1 MMIGGKGLTSEFS
14 RLIDDEMLE
23 EDCKKLRDFNKMKD
37 SKIFKILNEELQ
49 KIVEDDQHD
58 IETTYAIY
66 KYYDKVLNRLKED

>member
-1 MMIGGKGLTSEFS
+1 
-14 RLIDDEMLE
+14 
-23 EDCKKLRDFNKMKD
+23 MKD

-66 KYYDKVLNRLKED
+66 KYYDRVLNRLKGD

>member
-1 MMIGGKGLTSEFS
+1 
-14 RLIDDEMLE
+14 MLK
-23 EDCKKLRDFNKMKD
+23 EDCKKLRDFNQMKD